1 MNKWKLKVTHVWD
14 GGREGA
20 GSGIEDAHT
29 AGQQAT
35 ARHPLIERHHS
46 RGAVAVLSHCGS
58 SRREELGVHS
68 YGGCRQGLLLPLMLG
83 FKTET
88 PQQTQIQAVKM
99 WMDGGF

>member
-1 MNKWKLKVTHVWD
+1 M
-14 GGREGA
+14 
-20 GSGIEDAHT
+20 
-29 AGQQAT
+29 
-35 ARHPLIERHHS
+35 
-46 RGAVAVLSHCGS
+46 LSHCGS

-68 YGGCRQGLLLPLMLG
+68 YGGCIQGLLLPLMLG